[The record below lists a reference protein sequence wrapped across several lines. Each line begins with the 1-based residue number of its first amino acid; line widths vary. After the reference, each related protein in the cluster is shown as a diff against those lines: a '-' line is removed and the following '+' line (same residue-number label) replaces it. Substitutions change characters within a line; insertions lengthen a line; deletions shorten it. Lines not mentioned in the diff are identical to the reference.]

1 MLPTARGKDPNIRSH
16 SMWVIWNQVT
26 QTWESTKNLKH
37 SYRRTMANTEDWFN
51 TLERST
57 SIIPGHENWLYWE
70 RQSQL
75 WNDQLRW
82 KHDQGFPWETQEHT
96 DTAIA
101 PAGDGLFNQS
111 QGGRVPTEQ
120 RAEVLH
126 TMVVKDYSLCTNSK
140 HARPDVQPTIPVL
153 YTMMK
158 GPTGA
163 DWVNLPDCWTLSTVL
178 RRS

>member
-1 MLPTARGKDPNIRSH
+1 MKIDYTERGKVNFGMINYVEN
-16 SMWVIWNQVT
+16 VIKDFP
-26 QTWESTKNLKH
+26 EKLK
-37 SYRRTMANTEDWFN
+37 S
-51 TLERST
+51 
-57 SIIPGHENWLYWE
+57 
-70 RQSQL
+70 
-75 WNDQLRW
+75 
-82 KHDQGFPWETQEHT
+82 T

-101 PAGDGLFNQS
+101 PAGGGLFNQS

-140 HARPDVQPTIPVL
+140 HARPDVEPTISVL

-163 DWVNLPDCWTLSTVL
+163 DWVNLPD
-178 RRS
+178 